1 MELLVSKSLYRKL
14 DRIQNSIMD
23 TAEDV
28 LYGLV
33 FDTVRYTLTSTNKNS
48 GKLGAVDSGSYL
60 ESFSI
65 MSGSTGRIRSVSS
78 QGRPRNVNAEAVGS
92 QVIATL
98 NRDVARIIASLDDV
112 KGNTGPTVTLL
123 NGSRY
128 ARDVEYKYGYRI
140 FNKLRKIYG

>member
-1 MELLVSKSLYRKL
+1 MEIKVNKSLYKKI
-14 DRIQNSIMD
+14 DRIQNAIMD
-23 TAEDV
+23 TTEDV

-33 FDTVRYTLTSTNKNS
+33 FDTVRYTLTSTNKKS
-48 GKLGAVDSGSYL
+48 GKIGAVDSGSYL

-65 MSGSTGRIRSVSS
+65 MSGSIGTIRSVDSL
-78 QGRPRNVNAEAVGS
+78 GRPRGVNPEGVGS

-98 NRDVARIIASLDDV
+98 SRDVSRIIESLDDI
-112 KGNTGPTVTLL
+112 KGNKGPTVTLL
-123 NGSRY
+123 NGSKY

>member
-1 MELLVSKSLYRKL
+1 MEIKVNKSLYKKI

-33 FDTVRYTLTSTNKNS
+33 FDTVRYTLTATNKNS
-48 GKLGAVDSGSYL
+48 GKIGAVDSGSYL

-65 MSGSTGRIRSVSS
+65 MSGSIGTIRSVDSL
-78 QGRPRNVNAEAVGS
+78 GRPRGVNPEGVGS

-98 NRDVARIIASLDDV
+98 SRDVSRIIESLDDI
-112 KGNTGPTVTLL
+112 KGNKGPTVTLL

>member
-1 MELLVSKSLYRKL
+1 MCSSDLY
-14 DRIQNSIMD
+14 
-23 TAEDV
+23 V

-33 FDTVRYTLTSTNKNS
+33 FDTVRYTLTATNKNS
-48 GKLGAVDSGSYL
+48 GKIGAVDSGSYL

-65 MSGSTGRIRSVSS
+65 MSGSVGRIRSVSS
-78 QGRPRNVNAEAVGS
+78 QGRPRNVSPEAVGS
-92 QVIATL
+92 QVIETL
-98 NRDVARIIASLDDV
+98 NRDVSRIIASLDDT
-112 KGNTGPTVTLL
+112 KGNRGPTVTLL

>member
-1 MELLVSKSLYRKL
+1 
-14 DRIQNSIMD
+14 MD

-28 LYGLV
+28 LYGLA
-33 FDTVRYTLTSTNKNS
+33 FDAVRYTLTSVNKNS
-48 GKLGAVDSGSYL
+48 GNIGAVDSGSYL

-65 MSGSTGRIRSVSS
+65 MSGSTGRIRSVPSA
-78 QGRPRNVNAEAVGS
+78 GRPRGVSPQAVGS
-92 QVIATL
+92 EVMATL
-98 NRDVARIIASLDDV
+98 NRDVSRIIQSLDDI
-112 KGNTGPTVTLL
+112 KGNKGPIVTLL